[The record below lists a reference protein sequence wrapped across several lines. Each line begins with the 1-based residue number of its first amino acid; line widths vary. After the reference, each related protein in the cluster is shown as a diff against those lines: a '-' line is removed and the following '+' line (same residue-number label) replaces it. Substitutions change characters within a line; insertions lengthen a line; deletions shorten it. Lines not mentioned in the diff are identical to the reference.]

1 MISRGSHFK
10 ALSPLAAALTFL
22 AGCGG
27 QKASTAPPPP
37 PPDNAGFA
45 KLSSEGTDVFGS
57 RKPPDPGEGDTSWS
71 IVIVSAVGENN
82 EREAQLALDKVRTV
96 GGLSQAYAERRGK
109 SIVVA
114 YGRYAAPDDKQ
125 AQADLKRIQSILID
139 GATPFAGAILA
150 PPPYDSLPGSV
161 PEYDLSTLRQRRGK
175 NALYTL
181 QVAAYCRMDGKQA
194 SAQDLAQ
201 FRAAAE
207 KAVVELRRE
216 GEEAFYHHGPR
227 MSVVTVGV
235 FGDKDV
241 DPVHA
246 GKESMVVQMARQ
258 RHPLNLVNGQGVKV
272 RMRGQAEPQL
282 QPSRI
287 IVIPG

>member
-1 MISRGSHFK
+1 MISRQVQFRV
-10 ALSPLAAALTFL
+10 LSAIAAIPVAILP
-22 AGCGG
+22 GCAG
-27 QKASTAPPPP
+27 QKPPPP
-37 PPDNAGFA
+37 PPPTPENEGFA
-45 KLSSEGTDVFGS
+45 KISNQASEVFGA
-57 RKPPDPGEGDTSWS
+57 KKAPAPGQADAGWS
-71 IVIVSAVGENN
+71 IVIISAVGEDM
-82 EREAQLALDKVRTV
+82 ERNAQLALEKVRAK
-96 GGLSQAYAERRGK
+96 GGLHQAYTERRGK
-109 SIVVA
+109 SMVVA
-114 YGRYAAPDDKQ
+114 YGRYPGPDSKE
-125 AQADLKRIQSILID
+125 AQADLKRIQNTVID
-139 GATPFAGAILA
+139 GATPFAEAILT
-150 PPPYDSLPGSV
+150 PPPYDALPGSV
-161 PEYDLSTLRQRRGK
+161 PEYDLSTLKQRRGK

-181 QVAAYCRMDGKQA
+181 QVAAYTRMDGKPA
-194 SAQDLAQ
+194 SDKDLAD

-235 FGDKDV
+235 FGEKDV

-272 RMRGQAEPQL
+272 RNRGQSEAQL

>member
-1 MISRGSHFK
+1 MISRGSHFRI
-10 ALSPLAAALTFL
+10 LSAIAAAFL
-22 AGCGG
+22 VSLPGCGG
-27 QKASTAPPPP
+27 KKSPPPP
-37 PPDNAGFA
+37 PPAHENAGFA
-45 KLSSEGTDVFGS
+45 KLSSDASEVFGAKKAPAPGTDS
-57 RKPPDPGEGDTSWS
+57 AWS
-71 IVIVSAVGENN
+71 IVIVSAVGDNM
-82 EREAQLALDKVRTV
+82 ERDSQLALEKVRSK
-96 GGLSQAYAERRGK
+96 GGLPQAYTERRGK
-109 SIVVA
+109 SMVVA
-114 YGRYAAPDDKQ
+114 YGRYPGPDAKE
-125 AQADLKRIQSILID
+125 AQADLKRIQGMVID
-139 GATPFAGAILA
+139 GGTPFANALLT

-161 PEYDLSTLRQRRGK
+161 PEYDLSTIKQRRGK

-181 QVAAYCRMDGKQA
+181 QVAAYTRMDSKQA
-194 SAQDLAQ
+194 SAQDLAE

-235 FGDKDV
+235 FGEKDV

-272 RMRGQAEPQL
+272 KARGQTEAQL